1 MTSQSISPVK
11 KVIQPLIWI
20 LGVVLVGGAGLGAA
34 QVWQSRQQ
42 QSDIDLSSLTVP
54 VTSKDL
60 TVRIAASG
68 TVVPIETVNLSPK
81 TSGRVQAIYVK
92 QGDTVAAGQVI
103 ARMEQDDVQ
112 AALAQ
117 ANAVIAQSQARL
129 AELKAGARP
138 EEVAQAQ
145 AMVNRAKA
153 AIAQAEAMV
162 AQAKSNITE
171 AQSRLDLTLQ
181 RVERNR
187 MLVAE
192 GAVSRDVWDEVQ
204 STANN
209 ATAAVRSAEANYRN
223 AQANLEV
230 TKAGLQ
236 DAQQQ
241 LKLSLAGTRPEQIA
255 QAEAQLR
262 ESRGRLQAI
271 QVQAQDTLIRTPFA
285 GVITQRY
292 ADPGDFVTPTT
303 SASSTASATSTSVV
317 ALASGLEVLARVPE
331 VDIGRIRLG
340 QSVEIIADAYPEKTF
355 QGQVRLVA
363 PEAVVEQNVTS
374 FQVRIDLTS
383 GNNQLKSGMNVNLEF
398 LGNVLPNALVIP
410 TVAVVTQQGQAGVLV
425 PDAKKQPSFKPVTI
439 GSSVGNQTQIISGL
453 EPNEKVFVELPKG
466 KKLSEILKTK
476 DLEK

>member
-1 MTSQSISPVK
+1 MTSESISPVK
-11 KVIQPLIWI
+11 KVTKPLIWI
-20 LGVVLVGGAGLGAA
+20 LGLALVGAAGVGAA
-34 QVWQSRQQ
+34 QVWQNRQQ
-42 QSDIDLSSLTVP
+42 QSDIDLSALTVP
-54 VTSKDL
+54 VTSQDL
-60 TVRIAASG
+60 TVRISASG
-68 TVVPIETVNLSPK
+68 TVVPVETVNLSPK
-81 TSGRVQAIYVK
+81 TSGRVQAVYVK
-92 QGDTVAAGQVI
+92 QGDIVTAGQVI

-112 AALAQ
+112 ASLAQ

-129 AELKAGARP
+129 AELKAGSRP
-138 EEVAQAQ
+138 QEVAQAR
-145 AMVNRAKA
+145 ANVNRAQA
-153 AIAQAEAMV
+153 AIAQAQATVEQARSSI
-162 AQAKSNITE
+162 AEAKS
-171 AQSRLDLTLQ
+171 RLALTLQ

-223 AQANLEV
+223 AQANLDV
-230 TKAGLQ
+230 TQAGLQ
-236 DAQQQ
+236 DAQQR
-241 LKLSLAGTRPEQIA
+241 LNLLLAGSRPEQIA

-262 ESRGRLQAI
+262 ESQGRLQAI

-317 ALASGLEVLARVPE
+317 ALASGLEILAKVPE

-340 QSVEIIADAYPEKTF
+340 QSVEVVADAYPQETF
-355 QGQVRLVA
+355 QGNVRLIA
-363 PEAVVEQNVTS
+363 PEAVVEQNVTT

-383 GNNQLKSGMNVNLEF
+383 GRNQLKSGMNVNLEF
-398 LGNVLPNALVIP
+398 LGNVLPNTLVIP
-410 TVAVVTQQGQAGVLV
+410 TVAVVTQQGQSGVLI
-425 PDAKKQPSFKPVTI
+425 PDAKNQPIFKPVTI
-439 GSSVGNQTQIISGL
+439 GSSVGNQTQIISGVK
-453 EPNEKVFVELPKG
+453 PDDRVFVELPKG

-476 DLEK
+476 ELNP